1 MHRAPLILI
10 LSWCASTATVAI
22 NAQTSHS
29 AHSATKIYLDA
40 TNGIR
45 FTYPGERGWVKDNFC
60 GSYFD
65 LTILT
70 SNVGDDANSTGCVSY
85 EGRDNPKSRFA
96 GTSIT
101 SFAFLYFLPT
111 NLTEKACYDK
121 LHGESPDGN
130 TEKSKWITIGGIRWL
145 NREAGSFGLGN
156 QQSEDLY
163 ATWQSGD
170 AAHPARCVL
179 FETAMESVNNA
190 NGDLRNPTDADM
202 RQIVRWLETI
212 VSSFRLVQR
221 DDRSIPLR

>member
-29 AHSATKIYLDA
+29 AHSAPKIYLDA
-40 TNGIR
+40 ANGIR
-45 FTYPGERGWVKDNFC
+45 FTYPDERGWVKDNFC
-60 GSYFD
+60 GSYFG
-65 LTILT
+65 LTILA
-70 SNVGDDANSTGCVSY
+70 SKVGDDANPTGCVSY

-96 GTSIT
+96 GTSI
-101 SFAFLYFLPT
+101 SFAFLYFLPP

-121 LHGESPDGN
+121 LHSVSPDSD
-130 TEKSKWITIGGIRWL
+130 TEKSKWITIGGVRWL
-145 NREAGSFGLGN
+145 NRETGSSGMSN
-156 QQSEDLY
+156 QQSDDLY

-179 FETAMESVNNA
+179 FETAIEGVSTPIEDM
-190 NGDLRNPTDADM
+190 RNPTDAEM
-202 RQIVRWLETI
+202 REIYRWLGTI

-221 DDRSIPLR
+221 DDRSNPPR